1 VTPGAELIWLAEV
14 TQGARMATETRTV
27 DTQALERPVQDTYRK
42 VAEAPPLDAGWAALS
57 GGDWETARASFEESL
72 AEGETPEALEGLGW
86 VGHMLNEDRLTFDA
100 RERAY
105 RLYLERGDKRSAA
118 RIAAWLAVDGLL
130 FRGEP
135 AVANGW
141 LQRAHSLIDGLE
153 PGVDHGWLAIHEG
166 YIAVALDEDTVKARR
181 LAARAVELGRVF
193 GAPEV
198 EMLGLGLE
206 GRALVSEGELEEGMR
221 RLDEATTVALDGEA
235 RLLYCVAWACCYV
248 ISACE
253 RVRDYERAAQW
264 CARVGEFCGKHD
276 IFLLNTCRA
285 HYASVL
291 SWQGRWD
298 EAESQLSAAVEGLQ
312 ASRPPMVRDA
322 LARLGELR
330 RRQGRLADAEVLF
343 ARSESHSLS
352 LLGCAALA
360 LDRGQSSEAA
370 ELADRYLRRF
380 PDPSRIE
387 RSAGLE
393 LAIRALALLGEHE
406 RATEALGQ
414 LREIAAQ
421 ARTRPLLAAVCSSEG
436 TLAMARGDHDAARRS
451 FEDAL
456 DLLAASDARF
466 EAARVRLD
474 LAATLSALG
483 RHDRARREIEAALA
497 GFKKLGAE
505 GESARAEAMLG
516 KLRRTRATLP
526 TEAVDTPLGELSKR
540 ELEVLSL
547 VAEGLTNHDIAQR
560 LVLSEHTV
568 NRHVANILR
577 KLGLSSRA
585 AAASLAGRHG
595 LA

>member
-1 VTPGAELIWLAEV
+1 
-14 TQGARMATETRTV
+14 
-27 DTQALERPVQDTYRK
+27 
-42 VAEAPPLDAGWAALS
+42 VAEELVRATPLDAGWAALS
-57 GGDWETARASFEESL
+57 AGDWEHARASFEESL
-72 AEGETPEALEGLGW
+72 AEGETPEALEGMAC
-86 VGHMLNEDRLTFDA
+86 VGQMLNEDRLTFDA
-100 RERAY
+100 RERSY
-105 RLYLERGDKRSAA
+105 RLYLERGDKGSAA
-118 RIAAWLAVDGLL
+118 RMAAWLAADCLM

-153 PGVDHGWLAIHEG
+153 PGVDHGWLAIQEG
-166 YIAVALDEDTVKARR
+166 HIAVALDEDTAKARR
-181 LAARAVELGRVF
+181 LAARAVELGRALGV
-193 GAPEV
+193 PEL

-206 GRALVSEGELEEGMR
+206 GRALVSDGELEEGMR
-221 RLDEATTVALDGEA
+221 RLDEATTVALAGEA
-235 RLLYCVAWACCYV
+235 RLLFCVAWACCYL
-248 ISACE
+248 IAACE

-264 CARVGEFCGKHD
+264 CARVGEFCGQHD

-285 HYASVL
+285 HYSSVL
-291 SWQGRWD
+291 SWQGRWE
-298 EAESQLSAAVEGLQ
+298 EAETQLTAAVEGLQ
-312 ASRPPMVRDA
+312 ASRPPMVGDA

-330 RRQGRLADAEVLF
+330 RRQGRLADAEELF
-343 ARSESHSLS
+343 ARSETHPLT
-352 LLGCAALA
+352 LLGRAALA
-360 LDRGQSSEAA
+360 LDRGQLSEAA

-393 LAIRALALLGEHE
+393 IAIRALARPGEHE
-406 RATEALGQ
+406 RATEALAQ
-414 LREIAAQ
+414 LREIAGR
-421 ARTRPLLAAVCSSEG
+421 ARTRPLLAALCSSEG
-436 TLAMARGDHDAARRS
+436 TLAVARGDHDAARRS

-456 DLLAASDARF
+456 DLLAESDARF

-497 GFKKLGAE
+497 DFQQLGAN

-516 KLRRTRATLP
+516 KLRKTRVTLP
-526 TEAVDTPLGELSKR
+526 AGAADTPLRELSGR
-540 ELEVLSL
+540 ELEVLGL
-547 VAEGLTNHDIAQR
+547 VAEGLTNNDIAQR

-577 KLGLSSRA
+577 KLGLPSRA

>member
-1 VTPGAELIWLAEV
+1 MAEEL
-14 TQGARMATETRTV
+14 TRT
-27 DTQALERPVQDTYRK
+27 A
-42 VAEAPPLDAGWAALS
+42 ALDAGWAALS
-57 GGDWETARASFEESL
+57 GGDWKHAKACFEASL
-72 AEGETPEALEGLGW
+72 AEGETPDALEGMGW
-86 VGHMLNEDRLTFDA
+86 AAHMLNEDRLTFEA

-105 RLYLERGDKRSAA
+105 RLYLDRGDKGSAA
-118 RIAAWLAVDGLL
+118 RIAAWLALDCLL

-141 LQRAHSLIDGLE
+141 LQRAHSLVDGLE
-153 PGVDHGWLAIHEG
+153 PGVDHGWLAILEG
-166 YIAVALDEDTVKARR
+166 HIAVALDEDTVKARR
-181 LAARAVELGRVF
+181 LAAHAVELGRVF
-193 GAPEV
+193 EAPEL

-221 RLDEATTVALDGEA
+221 RLDEATTVALGGEA
-235 RLLYCVAWACCYV
+235 RLLYCVAWACCYL

-264 CARVGEFCGKHD
+264 CARVGEFCGQHD

-298 EAESQLSAAVEGLQ
+298 EAESQLGAAVEGLQ
-312 ASRPPMVRDA
+312 TSRPPMVGDA

-330 RRQGRLADAEVLF
+330 RRQGRLADAEELF

-352 LLGCAALA
+352 LLGRAQLA
-360 LDRGQSSEAA
+360 LDRGQPSEAA

-380 PDPSRIE
+380 PDPGRIE

-393 LAIRALALLGEHE
+393 VAIRALTRLGEHE
-406 RATEALGQ
+406 RAIAGLEE
-414 LREIAAQ
+414 LRAIAAQ

-436 TLAMARGDHDAARRS
+436 TLAVARGDRDAARRS

-456 DLLAASDARF
+456 DLLMASDARF

-474 LAATLSALG
+474 LAATLIALG

-497 GFKKLGAE
+497 GFQELGAN
-505 GESARAEAMLG
+505 GESARAETMLRT
-516 KLRRTRATLP
+516 LRTTSATLP
-526 TEAVDTPLGELSKR
+526 PEVANTPLGELSKR
-540 ELEVLSL
+540 ELEVLGL

-577 KLGLSSRA
+577 KLGLPSRA
-585 AAASLAGRHG
+585 AAASLAGRYG

>member
-1 VTPGAELIWLAEV
+1 
-14 TQGARMATETRTV
+14 
-27 DTQALERPVQDTYRK
+27 
-42 VAEAPPLDAGWAALS
+42 
-57 GGDWETARASFEESL
+57 
-72 AEGETPEALEGLGW
+72 
-86 VGHMLNEDRLTFDA
+86 MLNEDRPTFDA

-105 RLYLERGDKRSAA
+105 RLYLGRGDKGSAA
-118 RIAAWLAVDGLL
+118 RIAAWLALDSLL

-166 YIAVALDEDTVKARR
+166 HIAIALEEDTAKARE
-181 LAARAVELGRVF
+181 LAARAVELGRAF
-193 GAPEV
+193 GAPEL

-206 GRALVSEGELEEGMR
+206 GRALVSEGRLEEGMR
-221 RLDEATTVALDGEA
+221 RLDEATTVALAGEA
-235 RLLYCVAWACCYV
+235 RLLYCVAWACCYL

-253 RVRDYERAAQW
+253 RVRDYERASQW
-264 CARVGEFCGKHD
+264 CARVGDFCGQHD

-298 EAESQLSAAVEGLQ
+298 EAESQLSAAVEGLEG
-312 ASRPPMVRDA
+312 SRPPMVGDA
-322 LARLGELR
+322 VARLGELR
-330 RRQGRLADAEVLF
+330 RRQGRVADAEELF
-343 ARSESHSLS
+343 ARSATHSLS

-360 LDRGQSSEAA
+360 LDRGRDSDAA

-380 PDPSRIE
+380 PDPSRVE

-393 LAIRALALLGEHE
+393 IAVRALARLEEHE
-406 RATEALGQ
+406 SATEALEQ
-414 LREIAAQ
+414 LREIAAR
-421 ARTRPLLAAVCSSEG
+421 ARTRPLLAAVSSSEG
-436 TLAMARGDHDAARRS
+436 TLAAARGDHDAARRS

-456 DLLAASDARF
+456 DLLTQSDSRF

-483 RHDRARREIEAALA
+483 RQDQARREIDAALA
-497 GFKKLGAE
+497 AFRELGAH
-505 GESARAEAMLG
+505 GESTRAETMHA
-516 KLRRTRATLP
+516 KLPRPSATLSA
-526 TEAVDTPLGELSKR
+526 EMGDTPLRELSRR

-577 KLGLSSRA
+577 KLGLPSRA

-595 LA
+595 LV

>member
-1 VTPGAELIWLAEV
+1 MHGA
-14 TQGARMATETRTV
+14 
-27 DTQALERPVQDTYRK
+27 
-42 VAEAPPLDAGWAALS
+42 PLDAGWAALN
-57 GGDWETARASFEESL
+57 GGDWERARASFAESL
-72 AEGETPEALEGLGW
+72 AEGETPEALEGMGW
-86 VGHMLNEDRLTFDA
+86 VGHMLDEDRLTFDA

-105 RLYLERGDKRSAA
+105 RLYIERGDRASAA
-118 RIAAWLAVDGLL
+118 RIAAWLASDCLL

-166 YIAVALDEDTVKARR
+166 HIAVALDEDTVKARR
-181 LAARAVELGRVF
+181 LAARAVELGRAF
-193 GAPEV
+193 GAPEL

-221 RLDEATTVALDGEA
+221 RLDEATTVALQGEA
-235 RLLYCVAWACCYV
+235 RLLYCVAWACCYL

-264 CARVGEFCGKHD
+264 CARVGEFCGQHD

-298 EAESQLSAAVEGLQ
+298 EAESQLSAAVAGLQ
-312 ASRPPMVRDA
+312 ASRPPMVGDA

-330 RRQGRLADAEVLF
+330 RRQGRLADAEELF
-343 ARSESHSLS
+343 ARSETHSLS

-360 LDRGQSSEAA
+360 LDRGQPAEAA

-393 LAIRALALLGEHE
+393 VAIRALARLGEHE

-414 LREIAAQ
+414 LREIAAR
-421 ARTRPLLAAVCSSEG
+421 ARTRPLLAAVCSSEA
-436 TLAMARGDHDAARRS
+436 TLAVARGDHDAARRS

-466 EAARVRLD
+466 EAARARLD

-483 RHDRARREIEAALA
+483 RHDGARREIEAALA
-497 GFKKLGAE
+497 GFRELGAD

-516 KLRRTRATLP
+516 KLRRTHATVP
-526 TEAVDTPLGELSKR
+526 REARDTPLGELSNR

-547 VAEGLTNHDIAQR
+547 VAEGLTNRDIAQR

-577 KLGLSSRA
+577 KLELPSRA

-595 LA
+595 LG

>member
-1 VTPGAELIWLAEV
+1 
-14 TQGARMATETRTV
+14 
-27 DTQALERPVQDTYRK
+27 
-42 VAEAPPLDAGWAALS
+42 VAEELTGAAPLDAGWAALS
-57 GGDWETARASFEESL
+57 SGDWEQAKAAFEESL
-72 AEGETPEALEGLGW
+72 AQGETPEALEGMGW
-86 VGHMLNEDRLTFDA
+86 AAHMLSEDRLTFDA

-105 RLYLERGDKRSAA
+105 RLYLERGDKGSAA
-118 RIAAWLAVDGLL
+118 RTAAWLALDSLL

-141 LQRAHSLIDGLE
+141 LQRAHRLIDDLE

-166 YIAVALDEDTVKARR
+166 HIAVALSEDTVKARR
-181 LAARAVELGRVF
+181 LAARAVELGREF
-193 GAPEV
+193 EAPEL

-206 GRALVSEGELEEGMR
+206 GRALVSDGELEEGMR
-221 RLDEATTVALDGEA
+221 RLDEATTVALAGEA
-235 RLLYCVAWACCYV
+235 RLLYCVAWACCYL

-264 CARVGEFCGKHD
+264 CARVGEFCGQHE

-298 EAESQLSAAVEGLQ
+298 EAETQLTAAVEGLE
-312 ASRPPMVRDA
+312 ASRPPMVGDA

-330 RRQGRLADAEVLF
+330 RRQGRLADAEELF
-343 ARSESHSLS
+343 ALCESHSLS
-352 LLGCAALA
+352 LLGRAALA
-360 LDRGQSSEAA
+360 LDRGQPSEAA

-387 RSAGLE
+387 RAAGLE
-393 LAIRALALLGEHE
+393 IAIRALARLGEEE
-406 RATEALGQ
+406 RATEALVE
-414 LREIAAQ
+414 LREIAARG
-421 ARTRPLLAAVCSSEG
+421 RTRPLLAAVSSSEG
-436 TLAMARGDHDAARRS
+436 TLAVVRGDHDAARRS

-456 DLLAASDARF
+456 DLLVASDARF

-483 RHDRARREIEAALA
+483 RHDRAQREIEAALA
-497 GFKKLGAE
+497 GFQELGAE
-505 GESARAEAMLG
+505 GESAFAEAMLG
-516 KLRRTRATLP
+516 KLRRANARPSPELA
-526 TEAVDTPLGELSKR
+526 DTPLGELSER
-540 ELEVLSL
+540 ELEVLGL

-577 KLGLSSRA
+577 KLGLPSRA

>member
-1 VTPGAELIWLAEV
+1 MAEELMRADLHDV
-14 TQGARMATETRTV
+14 
-27 DTQALERPVQDTYRK
+27 
-42 VAEAPPLDAGWAALS
+42 GWTALS
-57 GGDWETARASFEESL
+57 NGDWERARAAFEDSL
-72 AEGETPEALEGLGW
+72 AKGETPEALEGMGW
-86 VGHMLNEDRLTFDA
+86 VGHMLDEDPLTFDV

-105 RLYLERGDKRSAA
+105 RLYLERGDKSSAA
-118 RIAAWLAVDGLL
+118 RIAAWLAADCLL

-153 PGVDHGWLAIHEG
+153 PGIDHGWLAIHEG
-166 YIAVALDEDTVKARR
+166 HIAVALDEDTVKARR
-181 LAARAVELGRVF
+181 LAARAVELGRAF
-193 GAPEV
+193 GAPEL

-221 RLDEATTVALDGEA
+221 RLDEATTVALQGEA
-235 RLLYCVAWACCYV
+235 TLLYCVAWACCYL

-264 CARVGEFCGKHD
+264 CARVGEFCGQHD

-312 ASRPPMVRDA
+312 ASRPPMVGDA
-322 LARLGELR
+322 LARLGDLR
-330 RRQGRLADAEVLF
+330 RRQGRLADAEELF
-343 ARSESHSLS
+343 ARSETHSLS
-352 LLGCAALA
+352 LLGRAALA
-360 LDRGQSSEAA
+360 LDRGKPSEAA

-387 RSAGLE
+387 RGAGLE
-393 LAIRALALLGEHE
+393 VEIRALARLGEYE

-414 LREIAAQ
+414 LREIAAR
-421 ARTRPLLAAVCSSEG
+421 APTRSLLAAVHSSEG
-436 TLAMARGDHDAARRS
+436 TLAAAHGDHDAARRS

-474 LAATLSALG
+474 LAATLSGLG
-483 RHDRARREIEAALA
+483 RRDRARREIEAALA
-497 GFKKLGAE
+497 GFQELGAD

-516 KLRRTRATLP
+516 KLRRTQATLP
-526 TEAVDTPLGELSKR
+526 TDVADTPLGELSGR
-540 ELEVLSL
+540 ELEVLAL
-547 VAEGLTNHDIAQR
+547 VAQGLTNNDIAQR

-577 KLGLSSRA
+577 KLALPSRA
-585 AAASLAGRHG
+585 AAASLAGRYG